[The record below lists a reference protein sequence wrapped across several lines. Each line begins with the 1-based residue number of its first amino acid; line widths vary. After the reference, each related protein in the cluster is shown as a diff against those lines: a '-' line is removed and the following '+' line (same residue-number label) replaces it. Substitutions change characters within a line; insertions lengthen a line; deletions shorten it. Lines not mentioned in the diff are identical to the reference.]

1 MMHCELQ
8 TNLQECDKEELI
20 SLIGALITA
29 TEDEAYAY
37 DIQDEM
43 AQRIGEVL
51 DDHDIDYELVEED
64 I

>member
-20 SLIGALITA
+20 SLVGALITA

-51 DDHDIDYELVEED
+51 DDYDIDYKLVEED